1 MKAFGKPWKTQTSRP
16 IPTIIRRRFDAR
28 QACIGV
34 VEKQLRKWKRSQRE
48 REFSRCSDSYLQG
61 QLN

>member
-1 MKAFGKPWKTQTSRP
+1 MKAFGMPWKMHTSRP
-16 IPTIIRRRFDAR
+16 VTAIIRKRFDAR
-28 QACIGV
+28 EACIGV
-34 VEKQLRKWKRSQRE
+34 VEKQLWNWKRSQRE